1 MQALKVIF
9 GLMVI
14 LAAAAG
20 GLYVTDRLMAAPN
33 AEGPGRQET
42 SDPLQVETI
51 SVVTE
56 TFRDTVRAVGTAR
69 AQNALDI
76 VAETG
81 GRIVDI
87 GFRPGQNVSKG
98 DVLLTLDDRAE
109 QADLKA
115 AEATLAEA
123 ETAFSRQEQLNR
135 TGSASDAAYQS
146 AKAALLRAEAELDH
160 ARASLDDRRVRAP
173 FAGIVGLTDLVEGQM
188 IDATTAITTL
198 DDPSVLEVDFSVPE
212 TLLSR
217 LKPGLRIE
225 VTSAAWPDR
234 VFEGEVSRIDTR
246 VDPATRSIALRGA
259 IPNEDRALTGGMFLQ
274 VELVLADRRQLA
286 IPERVLS
293 VEGDRSLVLVARNGV
308 AEQAE
313 IAVGQQ
319 LDGMVEVVSGLT
331 ENAQIIVTN
340 LHRVAPG
347 MPIEAI
353 EAEQG
358 ADIPASS
365 GDGG

>member
-1 MQALKVIF
+1 MQALKVIL
-9 GLMVI
+9 GVLVI
-14 LAAAAG
+14 LAAATG

-33 AEGPGRQET
+33 VAGPDRQDA

-51 SVVTE
+51 PVGKK

-69 AQNALDI
+69 AQNALEL

-87 GFRPGQNVSKG
+87 GFQPGQNLSEG
-98 DVLLTLDDRAE
+98 DMLLTLDDRAE

-135 TGSASDAAYQS
+135 TGSASDAAYQT
-146 AKAALLRAEAELDH
+146 AKAALLRAEAEIDQ
-160 ARASLDDRRVRAP
+160 AQASLDDRRIRAP
-173 FAGIVGLTDLVEGQM
+173 FAGVVGLTDLVEGQM
-188 IDATTAITTL
+188 IDTATTITTL
-198 DDPSVLEVDFSVPE
+198 DDLSVVEVDFSVPE

-234 VFEGEVSRIDTR
+234 VFEGKLSRIDTR
-246 VDPATRSIALRGA
+246 VDPATRSIALRGE

-293 VEGDRSLVLVARNGV
+293 VEGDRSLVLIAQDGV

-319 LDGMVEVVSGLT
+319 LDGMVEVVSGLSDD
-331 ENAQIIVTN
+331 AQIIVTN

-347 MPIEAI
+347 MPIETI
-353 EAEQG
+353 RTEPG
-358 ADIPASS
+358 TDSS
-365 GDGG
+365 TLPGDGG